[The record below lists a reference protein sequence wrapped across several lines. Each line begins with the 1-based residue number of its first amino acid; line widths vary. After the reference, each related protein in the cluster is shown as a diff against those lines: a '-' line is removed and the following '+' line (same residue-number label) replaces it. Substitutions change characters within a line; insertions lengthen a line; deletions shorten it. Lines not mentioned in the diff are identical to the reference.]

1 MYKEM
6 CSVLFL
12 KTFSTCRLESYFSNK
27 QSSPGD
33 VSNRVD
39 LSLNDE
45 NSTFVQL
52 QGNKQINLNISKGSD
67 STNIFQIANAGELI
81 Y

>member
-1 MYKEM
+1 M
-6 CSVLFL
+6 FL
-12 KTFSTCRLESYFSNK
+12 SCRLESYFSNK

-45 NSTFVQL
+45 NNTFVQL
-52 QGNKQINLNISKGSD
+52 QGNKQINLNISKESD
-67 STNIFQIANAGELI
+67 STNIFQIDNAGKLI

>member
-1 MYKEM
+1 M
-6 CSVLFL
+6 FL
-12 KTFSTCRLESYFSNK
+12 SCRLESYFSNK

-45 NSTFVQL
+45 NNTFVQL
-52 QGNKQINLNISKGSD
+52 QGNKQINLNISKESD
-67 STNIFQIANAGELI
+67 STNIFQIANAGKLI